1 MGRGWRKTAGTAIA
15 STLGM
20 NSRANRL
27 AKPRASR
34 TPPSAFRPVA
44 VSEVDV
50 VEVFE
55 VHEELPRFASMP
67 DAPPHA
73 FAPSGY
79 AAMDYDYDDAFE
91 VTQHQKGA
99 RDNSFDATLRR
110 PDRAQKVKRMEG
122 ARANRL
128 FDAPFAHQVA
138 TTPPATF
145 TARPVAPLARARH
158 VAHVPPAAP
167 SSTGASLVPVSYSA
181 DESGHY
187 QANVGGPTVLVRRAS
202 LTNEAGRGVPGWL
215 YAGVAAAVVLA
226 GSLFALG
233 GRGTALQAAGAA
245 RVEAPAEQLQSAPV
259 AQVLQQPA
267 APVAQPLQPAV
278 MPVAAKPAVVDPVL
292 AAALAAPAQLPVA
305 QAPTQLPVAQAPTVA
320 DTLPPSKPAV
330 APRFASSRGV
340 HAVHAPSQPAQAPAP
355 VQVRPPRPMP
365 APAPLAAAQAPSE
378 GGHDVRSSQQTSAAA
393 SKVIG
398 DSL

>member
-1 MGRGWRKTAGTAIA
+1 
-15 STLGM
+15 M
-20 NSRANRL
+20 NSRVNRL

-55 VHEELPRFASMP
+55 VQEELPRFASMP
-67 DAPPHA
+67 DATPHA
-73 FAPSGY
+73 FAPSVRAHARMQEPVAPSGY

-91 VTQHQKGA
+91 VTQHQKSA
-99 RDNSFDATLRR
+99 RDNSFDATLLRQ
-110 PDRAQKVKRMEG
+110 DRAQKVKRMEG

-187 QANVGGPTVLVRRAS
+187 AANVGGPTVLVHRAS
-202 LTNEAGRGVPGWL
+202 LTTEARGGVPGWL

-233 GRGTALQAAGAA
+233 GRSTPLQAAGGA
-245 RVEAPAEQLQSAPV
+245 RAEAPAEQLQSAPV
-259 AQVLQQPA
+259 AQALQQPA
-267 APVAQPLQPAV
+267 APVAPPLQPAV
-278 MPVAAKPAVVDPVL
+278 MPVAVKPAVVDPVL
-292 AAALAAPAQLPVA
+292 AAALAAP
-305 QAPTQLPVAQAPTVA
+305 TQLPVAQPQAVA

-340 HAVHAPSQPAQAPAP
+340 HAVDAQPQPAQAPVP

-365 APAPLAAAQAPSE
+365 APAPVAAKEPSE